1 MNKLIVMFFI
11 IFTVAVNFDSLAQK
25 SKMEKRKEMKAK
37 GQEFKDKLKLTDD
50 QMVKLKEIRKRSR
63 EEVKAKLAAN
73 PNATKEEKRKMMRSS
88 IEAADIEIMAILT
101 PEQQVIYREEKEK
114 RKQERIEKMKQNK
127 ANKKANPEQ
136 DKELEDAIMECL

>member
-50 QMVKLKEIRKRSR
+50 QMVKLKEIRKKSR
-63 EEVKAKLAAN
+63 DEVKAKLAAN
-73 PNATKEEKRKMMRSS
+73 PNATKEEKRKIMRSAV
-88 IEAADIEIMAILT
+88 EAADIEIMAILT
-101 PEQQVIYREEKEK
+101 PEQQVIYKQEKEK

-127 ANKKANPEQ
+127 GKNKGNPQQ
-136 DKELEDAIMECL
+136 DKELEDAIMEGL

>member
-73 PNATKEEKRKMMRSS
+73 PNASKEEKRKMMRSS

-127 ANKKANPEQ
+127 AKKKANPEQ
-136 DKELEDAIMECL
+136 DKELEDAIMDGL

>member
-63 EEVKAKLAAN
+63 EELKAKLAAN
-73 PNATKEEKRKMMRSS
+73 PNATKEEKRKMMRSA

-101 PEQQVIYREEKEK
+101 PEQQVIYKEEKEK

-127 ANKKANPEQ
+127 AKKKANPEQ
-136 DKELEDAIMECL
+136 DKELEDAIMEGL

>member
-25 SKMEKRKEMKAK
+25 SKSEKKKEMKAK

-50 QMVKLKEIRKRSR
+50 QMVKMKEIRKKTRDDI
-63 EEVKAKLAAN
+63 KAKLTAN
-73 PNATKEEKRKMMRSS
+73 PNATKEEKRKMMKSAL
-88 IEAADIEIMAILT
+88 EAADIEIMAVLT
-101 PEQQVIYREEKEK
+101 PEQQVIYKEEKEK

-127 ANKKANPEQ
+127 GKNKGNPQQ
-136 DKELEDAIMECL
+136 DKELEDAIMEGL

>member
-136 DKELEDAIMECL
+136 DKELEDAIMEGL

>member
-50 QMVKLKEIRKRSR
+50 QMVKMKEIRKKTKD
-63 EEVKAKLAAN
+63 EVKAKLAAN
-73 PNATKEEKRKMMRSS
+73 PNATKEEKRKIMRSAV
-88 IEAADIEIMAILT
+88 EAADIEIMAILT
-101 PEQQVIYREEKEK
+101 PEQQVIYKQEKEK

-127 ANKKANPEQ
+127 GNNKGNPQQ
-136 DKELEDAIMECL
+136 DKELEDAIMEGL

>member
-25 SKMEKRKEMKAK
+25 SKIENRKEMKAK
-37 GQEFKDKLKLTDD
+37 AQEFKDKLKLTDE
-50 QMVKLKEIRKRSR
+50 QMEKMKGIRKRTR
-63 EEVKAKLAAN
+63 DEVKSKLSAN
-73 PNATKEEKRKMMRSS
+73 PNATKEEKRKMMRSA

-101 PEQQVIYREEKEK
+101 PEQQVIYKEEKEK

-127 ANKKANPEQ
+127 GKNKTNPQQ
-136 DKELEDAIMECL
+136 DKELEDAIMEGL